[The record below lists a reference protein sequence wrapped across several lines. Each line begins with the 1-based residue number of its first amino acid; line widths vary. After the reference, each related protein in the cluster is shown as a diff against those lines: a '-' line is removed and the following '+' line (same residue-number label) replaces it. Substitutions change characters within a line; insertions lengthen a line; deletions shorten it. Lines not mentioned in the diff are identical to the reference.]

1 MKRSEI
7 EKALKSE
14 SDEFTPDVFGRV
26 MAQAAEGAEQSA
38 AQPVQGSEPYKRRSP
53 RRRLV
58 TRISAFLAAAAACLA
73 IVLPIALNNTAPAAI
88 PAYATVCVKINPSVE
103 LTVEDGVVTGVRAL
117 NKDAAVLLVHSTL
130 EGMAAETACVTVADL
145 AASRNLMT
153 EAGIALYVSG
163 KDEAQL
169 EASIRAQLT
178 ASNYKVADSDDAYA
192 AELSERY
199 NITYGKA
206 RLAAEVLRKYPQ
218 YAESAVVKSSA
229 DDLLDIL
236 EDYDEGEMDE
246 FEAHLLQEYQ
256 TQYQQ
261 FVSDVETLLLSYE
274 DDLRALDAKYPDLTR
289 KELMTLVEEF
299 NLKYQKLGED
309 FLIDLSDDDDWREIV
324 EECLE
329 EAEDVREDL
338 EENADETFADL
349 FEDWLEDFQGSFHDD
364 WRKMRGR
371 DED

>member
-26 MAQAAEGAEQSA
+26 MAQAAERTKQSA
-38 AQPVQGSEPYKRRSP
+38 ELPVQGSQPHKRRSP

-130 EGMAAETACVTVADL
+130 DGMSAETACVTVADL

-192 AELSERY
+192 AELCERY
-199 NITYGKA
+199 KITYGKA

-218 YAESAVVKSSA
+218 YAESAVVKSPA

-236 EDYDEGEMDE
+236 EDGLVRHTVLVPDKI
-246 FEAHLLQEYQ
+246 LLPHVNGQGANHRSLCLPVRACGYQ
-256 TQYQQ
+256 VDNP
-261 FVSDVETLLLSYE
+261 FDVPSVMSSLYRL
-274 DDLRALDAKYPDLTR
+274 
-289 KELMTLVEEF
+289 
-299 NLKYQKLGED
+299 
-309 FLIDLSDDDDWREIV
+309 FLHRHSHRL
-324 EECLE
+324 
-329 EAEDVREDL
+329 
-338 EENADETFADL
+338 
-349 FEDWLEDFQGSFHDD
+349 
-364 WRKMRGR
+364 
-371 DED
+371 